1 MRRPK
6 LAALWRY
13 RPRALTLALLL
24 VIATLIALAN
34 LVSEVG
40 PYLGAER
47 GTAGWPLDWHWH
59 HFLVYPRPNGAV
71 TWEYDGKRL
80 AGNIAIWLV
89 VAAAP
94 AAACE
99 WLLRRYRPRL
109 RWSLRTMLAGVT
121 LAGACC
127 GWFVMARNRAE
138 LQDPLIATVRGRFS
152 PQILY
157 GGGTLMDERARV
169 WVRRRGP
176 KWFHLVGAERYFRQI
191 VGADI
196 GESPDDESAE
206 QLLARLAHVRQL
218 RYLFFNAYR
227 LTPRMVDALREMPR
241 LEMLSIQ
248 FEEPAPGTAELL
260 AEVLAGKPDL
270 RVLSVICCGT
280 DADDDSEMSR
290 DCLAVIGKTAQLE
303 KLRFAYMPIDSDSL
317 ESLAGL
323 TNLKSLSLVAISANE
338 IEREPEPRL
347 LSRLPA
353 LVALEALDLGNSQ
366 VDDRDLGRLS
376 KFPRLKSLSLTGTK
390 VTGARLAQLAS
401 LPSLEEL
408 AINGDAVSAAAFES
422 LLAVKRL
429 ARLHLG
435 WSYRRNSAWLAI
447 GDNAGSVSVPEQEH
461 ERCVRAIEALRRT
474 KHGIVIDTNDW
485 ALQWPGPYML
495 PVEFERIPGDKRVW
509 ALEYLRDWN
518 K

>member
-6 LAALWRY
+6 LAALRRY
-13 RPRALTLALLL
+13 RPRVLTLALLL

-40 PYLGAER
+40 PYLGADR
-47 GTAGWPLDWHWH
+47 GQAGWPLIWHWH

-71 TWEYDGKRL
+71 TWEYDSKRL
-80 AGNIAIWLV
+80 AGNIAVWFV
-89 VAAAP
+89 VASAS

-121 LAGACC
+121 LAGVCC
-127 GWFVMARNRAE
+127 GWFAMARNRAE
-138 LQDPLIATVRGRFS
+138 LQDPLIAAVRGRSS
-152 PQILY
+152 PQLMY
-157 GGGTLMDERARV
+157 GGGTLMDVPARV
-169 WVRRRGP
+169 WVRRRGL
-176 KWFHLVGAERYFRQI
+176 KWFHLVGADRYCRQI

-218 RYLFFNAYR
+218 RYLFFNVYR
-227 LTPRMVDALREMPR
+227 LTPRMVAALREMPR

-248 FEEPAPGTAELL
+248 VAVVAPETAELL
-260 AEVLAGKPDL
+260 AEALAGKPDL
-270 RVLSVICCGT
+270 RVLNVICCGA
-280 DADDDSEMSR
+280 DDDDSENPR
-290 DCLAVIGKTAQLE
+290 ECLAVIGQTTQLE
-303 KLRFAYMPIDSDSL
+303 KLRLACMPIDGGSL
-317 ESLAGL
+317 ESLANL
-323 TNLKSLSLVAISANE
+323 TNLKSLSLAFISPNH
-338 IEREPEPRL
+338 IEAEPEPQL

-353 LVALEALDLGNSQ
+353 LAALEALDLGSSQ

-376 KFPRLKSLSLTGTK
+376 RFSHLKSLSLTGTE
-390 VTGARLAQLAS
+390 VTGAGLAQLAS

-408 AINGDAVSAAAFES
+408 AIDGDAMSATGLES

-435 WSYRRNSAWLAI
+435 SNYTGNPTLLAI
-447 GDNAGSVSVPEQEH
+447 GDNAGSVNVPEQEH
-461 ERCVRAIEALRRT
+461 ERCVRALESLRRT
-474 KHGIVIDTNDW
+474 KPAIVIDTNDD
-485 ALQWPGPYML
+485 ALQWLGPYML
-495 PVEFERIPGDKRVW
+495 PAEFDRIPGVKCVW
-509 ALEYLRDWN
+509 ALKFLREWN